1 MFSNLQFLISR
12 TGRRNPNSP
21 FLILR
26 NRHSSSHEIGRH
38 SSALTTIHL
47 ILPPRFV
54 IKPIST
60 LAIEGHSA
68 RFTCRIISLP
78 ACSVSWYHE
87 NVELRQSVKY
97 MKRYVG
103 DDFTFIIN
111 RTKVR
116 KKQG

>member
-1 MFSNLQFLISR
+1 MLTARPSQ
-12 TGRRNPNSP
+12 
-21 FLILR
+21 
-26 NRHSSSHEIGRH
+26 HS
-38 SSALTTIHL
+38 
-47 ILPPRFV
+47 RFV

-78 ACSVSWYHE
+78 ACSISWYHE

-116 KKQG
+116 RRKDVVDSCIITISLNENY

>member
-1 MFSNLQFLISR
+1 MLIAQPSQH
-12 TGRRNPNSP
+12 
-21 FLILR
+21 F
-26 NRHSSSHEIGRH
+26 
-38 SSALTTIHL
+38 
-47 ILPPRFV
+47 RFV

-78 ACSVSWYHE
+78 ACSISWYHE

-103 DDFTFIIN
+103 DDYTFIIN

-116 KKQG
+116 RKNVVHSCII